1 MLINI
6 KISMAD
12 YSELISCFW
21 ILYSTCIHFVTQ
33 LFFMSP
39 VKLHLLT
46 LNPPIDVCNS
56 SNTILL
62 FLKCIAIHKQIRY
75 LFASMIKLEPGDIQ
89 ETSKHSFWVLT
100 TEIKSAHLS
109 QFWQSWQDLKK
120 INYFAW
126 PQVLSIFIYIS
137 GKD

>member
-89 ETSKHSFWVLT
+89 ETSKHSF
-100 TEIKSAHLS
+100 
-109 QFWQSWQDLKK
+109 
-120 INYFAW
+120 
-126 PQVLSIFIYIS
+126 
-137 GKD
+137 